1 MSCLICKFCAR
12 SNPEGSTFCNAC
24 GSQLN
29 LQPCPRCEAINSES
43 ARLCSQCGAPLS
55 SAAPEDASV
64 PAAAPTGVSQGAAG
78 SVSIADPLPIALAE
92 RLEPLPNQPATPPRE
107 TSAEV
112 DDTAAV
118 EGAPLEA
125 EAPSIA
131 GPPSPA
137 AAFTG
142 EPGGGDADVPSRLQ
156 GDRAVYP
163 TANSSRRFVLG
174 VLLVAAASGAA
185 YWVYEHPMRSAEPQS
200 SASEG
205 AATAPEPASSSPAR
219 TQTGNGPTGSRE
231 PPPNAASPPSA
242 SSSESPPPMSETA
255 SPSTDAQ
262 PPAAAQTPA
271 TAGAPIPSKAET
283 AGPLDTGTGKTTD
296 APKTRA
302 ARRPTAAP
310 QPQRTKEQAKRDAIA
325 TQRLIARE
333 LGDTSHA
340 DPNDKPLGH

>member
-1 MSCLICKFCAR
+1 MACLICKFCAH

-43 ARLCSQCGAPLS
+43 AEQCLQCGAPLY
-55 SAAPEDASV
+55 SAATEDLFLL
-64 PAAAPTGVSQGAAG
+64 AAAPTQVSRRAES
-78 SVSIADPLPIALAE
+78 SVWIADPLPTVLAE
-92 RLEPLPNQPATPPRE
+92 RLDAIPDHRPTPPRE
-107 TSAEV
+107 PSAGV
-112 DDTAAV
+112 GDAAVV
-118 EGAPLEA
+118 EGAPEDA
-125 EAPSIA
+125 AAPSIP
-131 GPPSPA
+131 GPASPA

-142 EPGGGDADVPSRLQ
+142 EPAGGDVGAPSGLH
-156 GDRAVYP
+156 GDRAAYP

-185 YWVYEHPMRSAEPQS
+185 YWVYENPVRSTEPQS
-200 SASEG
+200 SSG
-205 AATAPEPASSSPAR
+205 GQAATAPEPASSSRAR
-219 TQTGNGPTGSRE
+219 TQTRNGPPDSRE

-255 SPSTDAQ
+255 SPSPDAQ
-262 PPAAAQTPA
+262 PPAPAQQSETANAPISPKA
-271 TAGAPIPSKAET
+271 KTAGSRD
-283 AGPLDTGTGKTTD
+283 AGTHKVTD
-296 APKTRA
+296 APATRA
-302 ARRPTAAP
+302 ARRQTAAP

-340 DPNDKPLGH
+340 DSKEPLGN